1 MNGDPSERVEIR
13 RRSPL
18 AERCAQSGGTAVVDR
33 GWETVSHY
41 TSPEEEVEAVRRS
54 VGLADLS
61 RIPKFDVRGGRPDTV
76 PELEAKARI
85 WPQRPGET
93 LVTCPPESAV
103 AVREQLDRYASAA
116 GQEAPVYV
124 SDVTAVYAALL
135 LAGPDSGNVLGRLA
149 DIDASDGALPN
160 LDCVH
165 TGIHHV
171 HAVVARQDL
180 GSLPAYLILTGREY
194 GGWLWDTVMLAG
206 VSCGIRP
213 FGSKAQQIL
222 EAAGP

>member
-1 MNGDPSERVEIR
+1 M
-13 RRSPL
+13 
-18 AERCAQSGGTAVVDR
+18 AERGAQSGATAIVDR

-61 RIPKFDVRGGRPDTV
+61 SIPKFDVRGGRADAV
-76 PELEAKARI
+76 PELDFKAGI

-93 LVTCPPESAV
+93 IVTCLPESEA
-103 AVREQLDRYASAA
+103 AVREELDRYASAA
-116 GQEAPVYV
+116 GEEAPVYV

-171 HAVVARQDL
+171 HAMVGRQDL

-194 GGWLWDTVMLAG
+194 GEWLWDTVMLAG
-206 VSCGIRP
+206 VSCGILP

-222 EAAGP
+222 EAARP

>member
-1 MNGDPSERVEIR
+1 M
-13 RRSPL
+13 
-18 AERCAQSGGTAVVDR
+18 AESCAQLGATAVVDR

-61 RIPKFDVRGGRPDTV
+61 RIPKFDVRGRRPDTV
-76 PELEAKARI
+76 PELDAKARI
-85 WPQRPGET
+85 WQQRPGET
-93 LVTCPPESAV
+93 LVTCPPESAA
-103 AVREQLDRYASAA
+103 AVREQLDRYASDA
-116 GQEAPVYV
+116 GEEAPVYV

-149 DIDASDGALPN
+149 DIDVSEGALPN
-160 LDCVH
+160 LDCVQ

-171 HAVVARQDL
+171 HAMVARQDL

-194 GGWLWDTVMLAG
+194 CEWLWDTVMLAG
-206 VSCGIRP
+206 VACGIRP
-213 FGSKAQQIL
+213 FGSKARQIL
-222 EAAGP
+222 EAARP